1 MTEGPESNPPPHVLG
16 DGEKIEMGTRIRQ
29 GPTVMTFG
37 EWVELTMRSRGCNRE
52 EAATLIME
60 QIQQMK
66 MVIQP

>member
-1 MTEGPESNPPPHVLG
+1 
-16 DGEKIEMGTRIRQ
+16 MGTRIRQ